1 VGIVGLLGHERKLKD
16 DSSSNGDSLSPVLYQ
31 EIKQISAEG
40 ERIAEV
46 ALKELDKLGLDTGGS
61 RIGQTIK
68 IG

>member
-1 VGIVGLLGHERKLKD
+1 VGIVGLPDHESKLKD

-40 ERIAEV
+40 ERNAEV
-46 ALKELDKLGLDTGGS
+46 ALKELDKLGTDTGGS
-61 RIGQTIK
+61 RIGQTVK